1 MKRMNCVFE
10 MQRFWEKTQLKKNS
24 AFFSLNVTQNGMPFQ
39 TMRPQTL
46 VVVGDIPDRTQEH
59 KKRGAEDQV
68 REDKQMIGT
77 QLLDA
82 SSHFYKRVCL
92 SVGL

>member
-1 MKRMNCVFE
+1 MGERV
-10 MQRFWEKTQLKKNS
+10 
-24 AFFSLNVTQNGMPFQ
+24 LNKEEEGRV
-39 TMRPQTL
+39 
-46 VVVGDIPDRTQEH
+46 VVVGDIPDRAQEH